1 MAGLGEL
8 TSAEAV
14 RQAMHEYDQI
24 GRGPF
29 LKKYGFRPAR
39 AYFVSNDGKLYD
51 SKAIAGVAYGIQH
64 PERGHLTWQDFVGG
78 DATVRPKLESLGFTV
93 VSDGPPQTAS
103 FASDQ
108 LVVGEIYPRED
119 LIEIFSI
126 TDATINTG
134 VFRPS
139 GYRSIWLFVTRD
151 KTNDRTQYRDHLEGD
166 LLHWEGQTS
175 GRTDSK
181 IIDHQANGDE
191 LLVFYRE
198 SKRQHPKAGFKLEG
212 RFKYLSHSPGKPSRF
227 LLQRIDNVVEGVE
240 EFEAD
245 PFDPASVEDGRKKVL
260 ASVARR
266 QGQGAF
272 RRALMRAYDGQC
284 AVTGCAIEALLEAA
298 HIHPYLGPET
308 NHTTNGLLLRADIHT
323 LFDLGL
329 MAINH
334 SNQVV
339 VSDRLLGSDYD
350 HLSGKSLQTPTDA
363 ADHPSSKALAWHRT
377 QHHFGSD

>member
-8 TSAEAV
+8 TSAAAV
-14 RQAMHEYDQI
+14 REAIREYDQI

-39 AYFVSNDGKLYD
+39 AYFLSENGKLYD

-64 PERGHLTWQDFVGG
+64 PERGHLTWRDFVGG
-78 DATVRPKLESLGFTV
+78 DSTVRPKLESLGFKV
-93 VSDGPPQTAS
+93 VSDGAPQGS
-103 FASDQ
+103 LFASDQ
-108 LVVGEIYPRED
+108 LVVGKIYPRED
-119 LIEIFSI
+119 LVEIFGI

-134 VFRPS
+134 VFRPG

-151 KTNDRTQYRDHLEGD
+151 KTNDRTQYRDRLDGD

-175 GRTDSK
+175 GRTDTK
-181 IIDHQANGDE
+181 IINHEANGDE

-227 LLQRIDNVVEGVE
+227 RLQRIDGVTEDVERI
-240 EFEAD
+240 EAD
-245 PFDPASVEDGRKKVL
+245 PFDPANVEDGRKKVL

-272 RRALMRAYDGQC
+272 RRALMRAYEGQC
-284 AVTGCAIEALLEAA
+284 AITGCAIEALLEAA

-308 NHTTNGLLLRADIHT
+308 NHATNGLLLRADIHT

-329 MAINH
+329 MAIDH
-334 SNQVV
+334 SNQII

-350 HLSGKSLQTPTDA
+350 QFSGQSIRTPKEAT
-363 ADHPSSKALAWHRT
+363 DHPSSIALAWHRA
-377 QHHFGSD
+377 QHQFGVN